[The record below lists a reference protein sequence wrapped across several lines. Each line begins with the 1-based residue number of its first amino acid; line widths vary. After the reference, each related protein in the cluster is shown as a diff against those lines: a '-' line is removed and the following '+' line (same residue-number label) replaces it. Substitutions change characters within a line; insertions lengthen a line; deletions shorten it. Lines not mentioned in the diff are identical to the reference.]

1 MMIYFLA
8 AIDKA
13 SYNGYL
19 QTILTFVGIGGFL
32 AATILGSIGWYNS
45 KRPAGWE
52 SSETPGWVPKVAEKE
67 KTKIS

>member
-1 MMIYFLA
+1 MNLFLV

-13 SYNGYL
+13 SYNSYL
-19 QTILTFVGIGGFL
+19 QTILAFVGIGGFL

-52 SSETPGWVPKVAEKE
+52 ASEVPGWVPKVSEKR
-67 KTKIS
+67 KKQD